1 MLKFL
6 RGSREAQLERGK
18 EAAARTGGASGA
30 GKRTGGEDAERHQLA
45 KDAEHGPGY
54 PELDG
59 EANNMQR
66 LLDLIFGTFPKFYW
80 IQTSTEYFFP
90 NLSVIESKHRGYIY
104 IQITEF
110 TENHPSSPLKFA
122 TITDL
127 YGILIN

>member
-30 GKRTGGEDAERHQLA
+30 GKRRGGEDAEHC
-45 KDAEHGPGY
+45 PGY

-90 NLSVIESKHRGYIY
+90 SLSVIESKHRVYIY

-110 TENHPSSPLKFA
+110 TENHPSPPLKFA

-127 YGILIN
+127 YGILINWIY